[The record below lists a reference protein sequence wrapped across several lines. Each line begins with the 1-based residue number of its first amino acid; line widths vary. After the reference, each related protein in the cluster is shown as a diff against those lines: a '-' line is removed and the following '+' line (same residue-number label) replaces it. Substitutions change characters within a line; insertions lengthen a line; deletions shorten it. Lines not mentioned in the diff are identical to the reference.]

1 MTHAHNTE
9 KPKERSYMSGNLQKL
24 LFDFISVHEEQG
36 RLLDKSMEN
45 TRQAMT
51 QTDRAIENTNRVL
64 AELAEQRKQMDR
76 IISILLNISPN

>member
-1 MTHAHNTE
+1 MTQEYNRE
-9 KPKERSYMSGNLQKL
+9 NNKGCSYMSDNLQKL

-45 TRQAMT
+45 TRHAMA
-51 QTDRAIENTNRVL
+51 QTDKAIENTNRMLV
-64 AELAEQRKQMDR
+64 ELSEQRKQMDR

>member
-9 KPKERSYMSGNLQKL
+9 KPKEHSYMSGNLQKL

-45 TRQAMT
+45 TRQAMA